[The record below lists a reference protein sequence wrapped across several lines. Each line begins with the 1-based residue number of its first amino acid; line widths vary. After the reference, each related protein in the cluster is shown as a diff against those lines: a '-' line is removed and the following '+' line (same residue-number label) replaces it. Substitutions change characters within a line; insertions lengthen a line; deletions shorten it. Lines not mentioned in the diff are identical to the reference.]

1 MRHAAYIDELWRVC
15 ESEGWAKIV
24 SSLNLRQNAL
34 ENVRAKERERRR
46 DGEGER
52 AKERVREGERANA

>member
-1 MRHAAYIDELWRVC
+1 MP
-15 ESEGWAKIV
+15 

-34 ENVRAKERERRR
+34 ENVRAEEREPRR